1 MAYMV
6 LSREMFEDPFGF
18 ELGYDEDFG
27 HGFGFDYHPYGYG
40 RFGYRAPYRRSLV
53 NPNPF
58 YGVVRSA
65 PHGYRRFTP
74 YGFYEFPRSSLFL
87 IHRKGE
93 DEEESPSKESKEK
106 KLELEKTEQT
116 EQTQKTEQTEK
127 TEGED
132 TKKQVGRLGQFGFDL
147 GLPIVSRNDEG
158 DHYLYDVSIP
168 SNVQKEDLDL
178 SFRGSYMILKGTKK
192 VEKKEETEGGIQF
205 QTSSYSSWSRV
216 LTVPQDV
223 NRDAVEAHFEDG
235 HLKIYLGKHV
245 SEDGMSK
252 DKENEEKKE
261 EVIEEKKE
269 EVIEEKKEEVIEEKK
284 EVMGEEEEKMEE
296 EETADDGAG
305 IGDEGGMESDEE
317 GSVVSVVEVDEE

>member
-1 MAYMV
+1 MAYLV

-18 ELGYDEDFG
+18 DS
-27 HGFGFDYHPYGYG
+27 HPYGYG

-53 NPNPF
+53 NLNPF
-58 YGVVRSA
+58 YGVLPSA
-65 PHGYRRFTP
+65 PHGYRRFSP

-93 DEEESPSKESKEK
+93 DEEESPSKETKEAA
-106 KLELEKTEQT
+106 EKTV
-116 EQTQKTEQTEK
+116 KTVKTVKTEK

-192 VEKKEETEGGIQF
+192 EEKKEETEGGIQL